1 MDASAGVYLR
11 VESARTTGVVRRA
24 AQSCS
29 SPTRDRRGARTVTDM
44 PLVVR
49 RLLAHRDWLLAL
61 ALCVGAEYELATGA
75 TYAGR
80 PVWPGPRLLV
90 AALIPLLT
98 LPMAARRRR
107 PLITCLGVLA
117 AIAVVS
123 AAFGGGEATS
133 EFVLFIAVVFSGAA
147 YTDRPVLVATAAS
160 LAGAVHELRDPS
172 VHGVG
177 DAVWMLGMLA
187 IAFLIGRAVR
197 ARQVHIGV
205 LQDEAAQ
212 REARHREQVAAATA
226 AERAAIAREL
236 HDIVAHA
243 VSVVVIQAQAGARA
257 LPDHPDAAAS
267 TLTTIED
274 SARTALADLRRLLT
288 VLGDDDGQRSA
299 APMGSLT
306 QLGELAQTLANS
318 GIDVTLDIGDR
329 LPRLTPAAEL
339 AAYRMV
345 QEALTNAARYAP
357 GSHVEVTVCVI
368 GGNLDLR
375 VVNSPGT
382 PTTGMADLGAGRGLI
397 GMRQRLDLVGGR
409 LVTAAP
415 TGGGYEVHACIPV
428 TANELVRAEPVS
440 A

>member
-1 MDASAGVYLR
+1 
-11 VESARTTGVVRRA
+11 
-24 AQSCS
+24 
-29 SPTRDRRGARTVTDM
+29 M

-49 RLLAHRDWLLAL
+49 RFLAHRDVLLAL
-61 ALCVGAEYELATGA
+61 ALCAGAEYELASGA
-75 TYAGR
+75 AYAGR
-80 PVWPGPRLLV
+80 AVWPGPRLMV
-90 AALIPLLT
+90 AALIPVLT
-98 LPMAARRRR
+98 LPMAARRRK
-107 PLITCLGVLA
+107 PLLTCIGVLT
-117 AIAVVS
+117 AITVLS

-147 YTDRPVLVATAAS
+147 YTDRPVLVAAAA
-160 LAGAVHELRDPS
+160 LVAGAVHELRDPS
-172 VHGVG
+172 VHGFG

-205 LQDEAAQ
+205 LQDEATQ
-212 REARHREQVAAATA
+212 REARHREQVAAATT

-257 LPDHPDAAAS
+257 LPDHPDAAAN

-288 VLGDDDGQRSA
+288 VLGDDDGNRGA
-299 APMGSLT
+299 APIGSLA
-306 QLGELAQTLANS
+306 QLDELGQTFVGS
-318 GIDVTLDIGDR
+318 GIDVTLEMGDQ

-339 AAYRMV
+339 AAYRIV
-345 QEALTNAARYAP
+345 QEALTNAARYAR
-357 GSHVEVTVCVI
+357 GSHVDVTVCVI

-382 PTTGMADLGAGRGLI
+382 AMPGVADLGAGRGLI
-397 GMRQRLDLVGGR
+397 GMRQRLNLVGGR

-415 TGGGYEVHACIPV
+415 ADGGYEVHASIPV
-428 TANELVRAEPVS
+428 AVNELVQAEPVS